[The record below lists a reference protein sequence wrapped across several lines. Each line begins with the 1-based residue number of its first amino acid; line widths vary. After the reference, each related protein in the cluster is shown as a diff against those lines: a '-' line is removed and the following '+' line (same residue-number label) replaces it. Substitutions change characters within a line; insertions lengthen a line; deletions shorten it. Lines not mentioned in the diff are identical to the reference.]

1 MYQPAYEFLP
11 TSQLIRPVL
20 ADWYTAGVFPGPPG
34 SLLTVSLTALG
45 GVGFVL
51 VGFIR
56 EGTGP
61 LSCYHVILVVPV
73 NVLAFVYIG
82 REGRPMWELLP
93 FLKSIS
99 IVLSLYYYQYYR
111 TVPVIILLF
120 ALFLLPLYNIRIV
133 QVPS

>member
-1 MYQPAYEFLP
+1 M
-11 TSQLIRPVL
+11 
-20 ADWYTAGVFPGPPG
+20 
-34 SLLTVSLTALG
+34 G

-82 REGRPMWELLP
+82 REGRPLWELVP
-93 FLKSIS
+93 FLKSIA
-99 IVLSLYYYQYYR
+99 IVLSRSCTYGKLERGETR
-111 TVPVIILLF
+111 TGNTL
-120 ALFLLPLYNIRIV
+120 NG
-133 QVPS
+133 